1 MHPMP
6 SVRPARGDAGFTLI
20 EVLVT
25 IAVLAV
31 LLTLGMPTLD
41 RFIHRGKLEGVAR
54 QTASLMRVARFD
66 AIKHSAP
73 GRFVFDFDNDL
84 VHVYTDMD
92 SDGAYDPAVDR
103 ELGRLPLP
111 GGVTFRAAG
120 GDPEDGDAVDAWDDE
135 PCPGTA
141 RGGCGQFEPNGSA
154 DELGAVRF
162 GDERGNYLEVR
173 VATAATGR
181 LEIGKAPNPAVATYF
196 SPGENG
202 TVWEW
207 F

>member
-1 MHPMP
+1 MHPMRP
-6 SVRPARGDAGFTLI
+6 VRPARGNAGFTLI
-20 EVLVT
+20 EVLV
-25 IAVLAV
+25 AVAILAI
-31 LLTLGMPTLD
+31 LLTLGMPALD

-54 QTASLMRVARFD
+54 QTAALLQVARFD

-73 GRFVFDFDNDL
+73 GRFVFDYDNDL

-92 SDGAYDPAVDR
+92 SDGAFDAAVDR

-111 GGVTFRAAG
+111 VGVTFRAAG
-120 GDPEDGDAVDAWDDE
+120 GDPEDAEAIKEWNKG

-141 RGGCGQFEPNGSA
+141 RGGCGQFEPNGSV
-154 DELGAVRF
+154 DKPGKVRF

-181 LEIGKAPNPAVATYF
+181 LEIGKAPNPGVATYET
-196 SPGENG
+196 PGENG
-202 TVWEW
+202 KVWEW
-207 F
+207 Y